1 MLEAQLHHR
10 QQAGGHWTVNGVN
23 RCWVVALV
31 SAAQYP
37 LIQHWNIYLH
47 KPHSNIDSADGPIGS
62 HTQNS
67 ERSVLENCLN
77 QCQLLLLLSEL
88 HLEILKLC

>member
-1 MLEAQLHHR
+1 MAHPDGQVGEEGQQHHH
-10 QQAGGHWTVNGVN
+10 QGHPHHVHNFDLK
-23 RCWVVALV
+23 RHAE
-31 SAAQYP
+31 
-37 LIQHWNIYLH
+37 
-47 KPHSNIDSADGPIGS
+47 HSNIDSADGPIGS

>member
-1 MLEAQLHHR
+1 MCTAVVGHGVALEVQLHHR

-31 SAAQYP
+31 SAAQYL

-47 KPHSNIDSADGPIGS
+47 KPSIYYQRLHFSIFYLQKKQKD
-62 HTQNS
+62 
-67 ERSVLENCLN
+67 LEWNP
-77 QCQLLLLLSEL
+77 
-88 HLEILKLC
+88 

>member
-1 MLEAQLHHR
+1 MIEILSYQFLTKIIKE
-10 QQAGGHWTVNGVN
+10 
-23 RCWVVALV
+23 
-31 SAAQYP
+31 
-37 LIQHWNIYLH
+37 
-47 KPHSNIDSADGPIGS
+47 HSNIDSADGPIGS

>member
-1 MLEAQLHHR
+1 MLWLEVIIPKIATLR
-10 QQAGGHWTVNGVN
+10 KGPEP
-23 RCWVVALV
+23 R
-31 SAAQYP
+31 
-37 LIQHWNIYLH
+37 
-47 KPHSNIDSADGPIGS
+47 HSNIDSADGPIGS
-62 HTQNS
+62 QTQNS

>member
-1 MLEAQLHHR
+1 MNEQTKDQCCNLPVDLYRLKTHSR
-10 QQAGGHWTVNGVN
+10 
-23 RCWVVALV
+23 
-31 SAAQYP
+31 
-37 LIQHWNIYLH
+37 
-47 KPHSNIDSADGPIGS
+47 HSNIDSADGPISS

>member
-1 MLEAQLHHR
+1 MPSI
-10 QQAGGHWTVNGVN
+10 T
-23 RCWVVALV
+23 
-31 SAAQYP
+31 
-37 LIQHWNIYLH
+37 
-47 KPHSNIDSADGPIGS
+47 HSNIDSADGPISS

-88 HLEILKLC
+88 HLEILKFLTFMLFLFLFLTFRTHEKLLLLFFLPLRML